1 MCLPFLLGYTC
12 CQPRIAIQPK
22 KRAERKTN
30 LDSRCRLKAE
40 RGGISPTVVKQ
51 EKRDAWTNAASR
63 SDAEYDIDAI
73 KRGL

>member
-1 MCLPFLLGYTC
+1 L
-12 CQPRIAIQPK
+12 
-22 KRAERKTN
+22 AERKTK

-73 KRGL
+73 KRIL